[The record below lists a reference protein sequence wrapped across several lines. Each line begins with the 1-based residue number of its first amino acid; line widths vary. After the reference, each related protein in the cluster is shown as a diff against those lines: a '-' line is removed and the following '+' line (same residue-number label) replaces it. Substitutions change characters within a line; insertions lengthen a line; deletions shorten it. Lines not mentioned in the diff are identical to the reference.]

1 MCVMLCV
8 VYARKNNGGIDR
20 RAEPTHN
27 QSNENTTQPS
37 NNDLLA
43 EKTLQASMEGGSKN
57 TATTKSSNESTV
69 HRNVF
74 SSDETLHPSTSI
86 RFDSIRFD
94 LIPRRIIL
102 DSTVY
107 DFVIGIAYHRN
118 RVEEGPA
125 AGEGFPPCGEDQIP
139 TFLFGMISSTRYG
152 DGESTQFLSSLLRLA
167 MILYRSHPTFFC
179 FPDRISPE
187 FEFKNLVLLTPST
200 FFFSFC
206 GINPR
211 TRRMIVTTNYNA
223 HTLALCGSE

>member
-125 AGEGFPPCGEDQIP
+125 AGEVFPPLRRGPNSNVPVWNDIIHP
-139 TFLFGMISSTRYG
+139 IRRRRKHTVPVFPIAVGHDSVPFPSNLFLFPRPYFSGI
-152 DGESTQFLSSLLRLA
+152 
-167 MILYRSHPTFFC
+167 
-179 FPDRISPE
+179 RI
-187 FEFKNLVLLTPST
+187 
-200 FFFSFC
+200 
-206 GINPR
+206 
-211 TRRMIVTTNYNA
+211 
-223 HTLALCGSE
+223 

>member
-1 MCVMLCV
+1 MRGQTATALPCVSMCVMLCV

-107 DFVIGIAYHRN
+107 DFLISIAYHRN
-118 RVEEGPA
+118 RLEEGPA
-125 AGEGFPPCGEDQIP
+125 AGGVSRRAARTKFQ
-139 TFLFGMISSTRYG
+139 
-152 DGESTQFLSSLLRLA
+152 
-167 MILYRSHPTFFC
+167 RSC
-179 FPDRISPE
+179 LE
-187 FEFKNLVLLTPST
+187 
-200 FFFSFC
+200 
-206 GINPR
+206 
-211 TRRMIVTTNYNA
+211 
-223 HTLALCGSE
+223 